1 MDDDPDETVELPG
14 EEALV
19 NFWLRLT
26 TEVIELAKALNLSDA
41 DLQNLLARYEPRDG
55 SFSCGIAAFVQEIIT
70 HRHLML
76 LVETR
81 PGEEPPAPEDLTHRQ
96 RKRRDSG
103 EN

>member
-1 MDDDPDETVELPG
+1 VDDDPDETVELPG

-26 TEVIELAKALNLSDA
+26 TEVIELSKDLQLTDD
-41 DLQNLLARYEPRDG
+41 DLQNLLARYQPRDG
-55 SFSCGIAAFVQEIIT
+55 SFACGIAAFVQEIIT

-81 PGEEPPAPEDLTHRQ
+81 PGEEPIPEELTLRQ
-96 RKRRDSG
+96 RKRRESG